1 MAANRITTM
10 MITARKSFSV
20 ASAGELKKVKKE
32 YREADIKKQV
42 MIRKPKRKLS
52 CNLVNLDI
60 FIKLMTLVTY

>member
-1 MAANRITTM
+1 

-20 ASAGELKKVKKE
+20 TSVGELKKVKKE